1 MERASLPQ
9 LQFDPSRLWRAI
21 HVPEPS
27 RATTIHTAPPT
38 GYLEECDRER
48 RDGPSSKPLVT
59 IYRST
64 RPNQTGSVMKENTR
78 VLFKQKPIEATN
90 DPAEPEFG
98 VNEDLSLTGKG
109 ERRKELLIFVR
120 RGGRVDYQEKENSHF
135 ISEDIRRGHPGMSW
149 CELRNGYTSDDSW
162 DVGIRRKRE
171 APLPDSYDDANDFV
185 WYHH

>member
-120 RGGRVDYQEKENSHF
+120 RVDAWTTRRRRTP
-135 ISEDIRRGHPGMSW
+135 ISSAKTYEETIRECPGVSSEMVILVTIPGMW
-149 CELRNGYTSDDSW
+149 G
-162 DVGIRRKRE
+162 
-171 APLPDSYDDANDFV
+171 
-185 WYHH
+185 